1 MEIFSPNLVRLADL
15 QRSMQILGSSF
26 LHRFSQKTKRNGV
39 WYVDAYEALDYIVYR
54 SRIPHRLRAK
64 AEDELVAAMKAA
76 GIRLPD
82 TYPATEAVQPSF
94 LHPEAVQPSFL
105 HPEAVQPSF
114 RHPEAVQPATEAVQ
128 PASEAVQPCNLQS
141 LIQQLRSLQFR
152 VETLEALQTI
162 GE

>member
-15 QRSMQILGSSF
+15 QRSMNILGSSF

-39 WYVDAYEALDYIVYR
+39 WYVDACEALDYIVYR

-82 TYPATEAVQPSF
+82 TYPATEAVQP
-94 LHPEAVQPSFL
+94 AYAQPATES
-105 HPEAVQPSF
+105 
-114 RHPEAVQPATEAVQ
+114 VQPAYTHPASEAVQ

>member
-15 QRSMQILGSSF
+15 QRSMNILGSSF

-39 WYVDAYEALDYIVYR
+39 WYVDACEALDYIVYR

-82 TYPATEAVQPSF
+82 TYPATEAVQPAYAQPATES
-94 LHPEAVQPSFL
+94 VQPAYT
-105 HPEAVQPSF
+105 HPAS
-114 RHPEAVQPATEAVQ
+114 EAVQPASEAVQ

>member
-94 LHPEAVQPSFL
+94 LHPEAVQPSF
-105 HPEAVQPSF
+105 